1 MPVSDSKGSG
11 DDGNRIYPKVLS
23 SHGRGNR
30 VVRMSGFFEELK
42 RRNVVKVGIAYLV
55 AAWLLLQITD
65 VLVPV
70 LTLPSWTARFI
81 FLLLLVGFVPAL
93 IFAWAYELTPSGLQ
107 RESDVDQSASSG
119 NFAGRKLNYAIIT
132 LLSLAIV
139 YLALNNYVFN
149 KEPPPPV
156 AAQPD
161 KSIAVLPFRNRSDND
176 ADVHFVDGIHDD
188 ILTQLT
194 KLSALDKVISRTS
207 SERYRESGQSIP
219 QIGKELGVATILEGG
234 VQRAGNRVR
243 INIQLIDASTDEH
256 LWANTYDRELTVDN
270 LFAIQSE
277 IAREIV
283 TSLHGVLTDA
293 EAEQLEKLPT
303 TSLEAH
309 AEYAFGRRELAKR
322 TGEGIDRAQDHFQKA
337 VELDPNYALAWV
349 GLAQS
354 RMLRYGY
361 LGEPLE
367 STWAGTQSAIDQAL
381 SIDPLLGEAYAT
393 LAFLRHGQEQFAEA
407 EELFVKAIELS
418 PNDPL
423 ARLWYTTLLLREGR
437 TAEAE
442 TQIRRAVELDPAAPV
457 LRERHVYV
465 LLTLDRPEDGKA
477 AALAGVKRNP
487 EFPGLY
493 ALMSDILRADGKH
506 GDALRWAEAAAR
518 LNPTSERNRGAVC
531 GLYLELEDLE
541 EMERCIEAYA
551 EVSPEAAAKMRPWL
565 LAARGENE
573 EALALVDDMVE
584 DGLSVFEKPLA
595 AQLYFFGGEPEAAR
609 AMIEDSHPQFFGD
622 EDWNPS
628 HPHDVYNGVMAASVL
643 YRDRELERAN
653 YLFEQ
658 ILTAIRAFPR
668 SGTSGFHD
676 VDVLIHA
683 VRGDKDKAI
692 VALRAAV
699 EADATFAPGKYGAA
713 PFADMLDEPEWLALI
728 DEISTEFKR
737 EREWYEAHKDEPLF

>member
-1 MPVSDSKGSG
+1 
-11 DDGNRIYPKVLS
+11 
-23 SHGRGNR
+23 
-30 VVRMSGFFEELK
+30 MSGFFQELK
-42 RRNVVKVGIAYLV
+42 RRNVVKVGVAYLV

-70 LTLPSWTARFI
+70 LALPAWTARFI

-93 IFAWAYELTPSGLQ
+93 IFAWAYELTPSGLK
-107 RESDVDQSASSG
+107 RESDVDRTAASG
-119 NFAGRKLNYAIIT
+119 NFAGRKLNVAIIT
-132 LLSLAIV
+132 LLSLAVV
-139 YLALNNYVFN
+139 YLALDNYVFDDR
-149 KEPPPPV
+149 PPPATAV
-156 AAQPD
+156 QLE
-161 KSIAVLPFRNRSDND
+161 KSIAVLPFRNRSAND
-176 ADVHFVDGIHDD
+176 DDVHFVDGIHDD

-207 SERYRESGQSIP
+207 VERYRETELSIP
-219 QIGKELGVATILEGG
+219 DIGAELGVATIVEGG

-256 LWANTYDRELTVDN
+256 LWADTYDRELTVDN

-283 TSLHGVLTDA
+283 TSLHGVLTDS
-293 EAEQLEKLPT
+293 ESVRLEKLPT

-322 TGEGIDRAQDHFQKA
+322 TGEGIDRAQTHFAKA

-354 RMLRYGY
+354 RFLRSGY

-367 STWAGTQSAIDQAL
+367 STFAGTQAAIDEAL
-381 SIDPLLGEAYAT
+381 RIDPLLGEAYAT
-393 LAFLRHGQEQFAEA
+393 LAFLRYGQEQFGEA

-423 ARLWYTTLLLREGR
+423 ARLWYTTLLLRNGR

-457 LRERHVYV
+457 LRQRHVYV
-465 LLTLDRPEDGKA
+465 LVALGRPEDGKA
-477 AALAGVKRNP
+477 AALAGAKRNP

-493 ALMSDILRADGKH
+493 GLMSGILRAEGQH
-506 GDALRWAEAAAR
+506 GDALRWAEEAAR
-518 LNPTSERNRGAVC
+518 LNPTSESNRGAVC
-531 GLYLELEDLE
+531 GLYLELEDIE
-541 EMERCIEAYA
+541 EAERCIDAYA

-565 LAARGENE
+565 LGARGETE
-573 EALALVDDMVE
+573 EALAMVDAMVA
-584 DGLSVFEKPLA
+584 DGLSIFEKPLA
-595 AQLYFFGGEPEAAR
+595 AQHYFFGGVPERAR
-609 AMIEDSHPQFFGD
+609 RLLEDSHPQFFGND
-622 EDWNPS
+622 PWNPS
-628 HPHDVYNGVMAASVL
+628 QAHDFYNGVLAASVL
-643 YRDRELERAN
+643 YHEGELERAN
-653 YLFEQ
+653 YLFDQ
-658 ILTAIRAFPR
+658 VTTAMQGLPR
-668 SGTSGFHD
+668 SGTSGYHD

-692 VALRAAV
+692 AALRAAV
-699 EADATFAPGKYGAA
+699 EADATFAPGKYSAA
-713 PFADMLDEPEWLALI
+713 PFAAMLDEPEWLELI
-728 DEISTEFKR
+728 DAIAAEFKR
-737 EREWYEAHKDEPLF
+737 EREWYEANKDEPLF

>member
-1 MPVSDSKGSG
+1 
-11 DDGNRIYPKVLS
+11 
-23 SHGRGNR
+23 
-30 VVRMSGFFEELK
+30 MSRFFEELK

-70 LTLPSWTARFI
+70 LTLPAWTARFI

-93 IFAWAYELTPSGLQ
+93 IFAWAYELTPSGLR
-107 RESDVDQSASSG
+107 RESDVDRSSSSG

-139 YLALNNYVFN
+139 YLALDNYVFAD
-149 KEPPPPV
+149 PPAP
-156 AAQPD
+156 AAAVQLE

-207 SERYRESGQSIP
+207 SERYRDTELSIP
-219 QIGKELGVATILEGG
+219 QIGAELGVATILEGG

-256 LWANTYDRELTVDN
+256 LWANSYDRELTVDN

-283 TSLHGVLTDA
+283 SSLHGVLTDS

-322 TGEGIDRAQDHFQKA
+322 TGQGIDRAQTHFAKA

-354 RMLRYGY
+354 RLLRFGY

-367 STWAGTQSAIDQAL
+367 STWAGTQAAIDRAL
-381 SIDPLLGEAYAT
+381 SLDPLLGEAYAT
-393 LAFLRHGQEQFAEA
+393 LAFLRYTQESFDEA
-407 EELFVKAIELS
+407 EELYAKAIDLN

-423 ARLWYTTLLLREGR
+423 ARLWYTTLLLRTNR

-442 TQIRRAVELDPAAPV
+442 AHIRKAIELDPAAPV
-457 LRERHVYV
+457 LRQRHVYV
-465 LLTLDRPEDGKA
+465 LLSLGRLEDARA

-493 ALMSDILRADGKH
+493 DLMSGILRADGQY
-506 GDALRWAEAAAR
+506 GDALRWMQEAAR
-518 LNPTSERNRGAVC
+518 LNPTSASSRASVC
-531 GLYLELEDLE
+531 GRYLELEDLDAAE
-541 EMERCIEAYA
+541 ACVDAYEKEMPESSPFLRAHLLGAKGQTDEA
-551 EVSPEAAAKMRPWL
+551 R
-565 LAARGENE
+565 
-573 EALALVDDMVE
+573 ALVDKLVE
-584 DGLSVFEKPLA
+584 EGLSMFDKPRA
-595 AQLYFFGGEPEAAR
+595 AESYFFVGEPELAR
-609 AMIEDSHPQFFGD
+609 EFLEETHPEFFGND
-622 EDWNPS
+622 PWNPS
-628 HPHDVYNGVMAASVL
+628 QAHDLYFGILSASTL
-643 YRDRELERAN
+643 YYDGELERAN
-653 YLFEQ
+653 YLFDQ
-658 ILTAIRAFPR
+658 ALFAMQAFPR
-668 SGTSGFHD
+668 SGPSGYHD
-676 VDVLIHA
+676 NDVLIHV
-683 VRGDKDKAI
+683 VRGDKEKAI
-692 VALRAAV
+692 AALRAAF
-699 EADATFAPGKYGAA
+699 EEDAVFASGKYRAA
-713 PFADMLDEPEWLALI
+713 PFASMLDEPEWLALI
-728 DEISTEFKR
+728 DEISAEFKR